1 MDIEEGIRYAITGNA
16 LLFCGS
22 GFSVGATSIID
33 EKFPIGAG
41 LCNLLKRKLGI
52 DDDDDD
58 DLEFYSGKFKKEFGA
73 NNLIKLLENNF
84 TVKNYRDYHKTVSN
98 IDWRRIY
105 TTNYDNI
112 LEASATNYK
121 RKAITLANEPREN
134 KNHKELIIHL
144 NGNIKNLTPEKLN
157 NELRLTMTSYSS
169 TNFIES
175 DWYEVFKNDIDSS
188 KAIFFIGFSLK
199 YDLDI
204 RRAITSRKNLKE
216 KTFFIDSEYISGKN
230 EEILSEYGQ
239 VFKIGVDGFAKL
251 VEKIDKE
258 YIKPSGY
265 KEPLYAFSQYDKDEP
280 DYRRVRDIDV
290 INLLYRGEYL
300 KDLLA
305 HNSTNERYIFK
316 RDAIKNTLDLINEG
330 KKFIILESDFGN
342 GKTFTLN
349 VLEYELNKLG
359 YVFKLANSAE
369 DVNKDIDNIMQ
380 NYEGKKFI
388 IIDNY
393 HNSFKVLNILDKYN
407 LSEITVIL
415 TERSYINDLLYNDL
429 LSIKQCDEKN
439 TQIISLNRLSND
451 EIDSLIGLL
460 NNFNLWGKRSKWKF
474 SDKRRFIK
482 SDCNRSLKE
491 VLIETFKSNVIKAKL
506 DEIIN
511 IINKDKTAEIIMLL
525 SIISN
530 LVNLDLNL
538 DDYLHLL
545 SLTNLS
551 LEIKRD
557 ININEI
563 MNIDN
568 SEIKVKS
575 SILADFIIS
584 NTDYSDKIIDLIIKI
599 MNILDNK
606 SAIEK
611 YSNIQFSLISFSN
624 IQLLIRAKGQRFKDL
639 IIRYYESIKNNN
651 YCNHNV
657 FFWIQYA
664 NARISLNEFVEA
676 KLCLDKA
683 DSEKEPG
690 RNYPQYDTCYSRYL
704 LENQLNSKDKKNA
717 YNVFEEAHRGIY
729 NNKNSKDRWHFPLK
743 QTYLYYEYYKVF
755 YSSFTESE
763 KGLFILRCQEIYN
776 KITDYMSVRND
787 IDGKANHRVL
797 NSKRKLEYILGTYL
811 NNEEIASTKAKK
823 VVSRT

>member
-1 MDIEEGIRYAITGNA
+1 MEIDEGIRYAITGNA

-33 EKFPIGAG
+33 KKFPVGAG
-41 LCNLLKRKLGI
+41 LCNTLKKELDI
-52 DDDDDD
+52 DDNDDD
-58 DLEFYSGKFKKEFGA
+58 DLEYYSSKFKKEYGA
-73 NNLIKLLENNF
+73 DRLIQLLKNNF
-84 TVKNYRDYHKTVSN
+84 TVKTYKNYHETISN

-105 TTNYDNI
+105 TTNYDDI
-112 LEASATNYK
+112 LEVSAKKYK
-121 RKAITLANEPREN
+121 RQAITLANEPRIN
-134 KNHKELIIHL
+134 RNHKELIIHL

-157 NELRLTMTSYSS
+157 NEFKLTMSSYSS

-175 DWYEVFKNDIDSS
+175 DWYEVFKNDIDSI
-188 KAIFFIGFSLK
+188 KAIFFVGFSLK

-216 KTFFIDSEYISGKN
+216 KTFFIDSENISAKN
-230 EEILSEYGQ
+230 EEILSEYGH
-239 VFKIGVDGFAKL
+239 VLKIGVDGFAKL
-251 VEKIDKE
+251 VEEIDKE
-258 YIKPSGY
+258 YIKPYGY
-265 KEPLYAFSQYDKDEP
+265 KEPLYAFLQYSKDEP
-280 DYRRVRDIDV
+280 NYKTVRDIDV

-300 KDLLA
+300 DDLLV
-305 HNSTNERYIFK
+305 HNNTNERYIFK
-316 RDAIKNTLDLINEG
+316 RDAIKNIINLITEG

-349 VLEYELNKLG
+349 ILQYELNKLG
-359 YVFKLANSAE
+359 YVFRLVNSDE
-369 DVNKDIDNIMQ
+369 DINQDVDNIIQ
-380 NYEGKKFI
+380 NYEGRKFI
-388 IIDNY
+388 VIDNY
-393 HNSFKVLNILDKYN
+393 HNYFNVLNILDKYN

-415 TERSYINDLLYNDL
+415 TERSYINDLLYSDL
-429 LSIKQCDEKN
+429 LNIKQCNEKN
-439 TQIISLNRLSND
+439 TQIISLNKLTNV
-451 EIDSLIGLL
+451 EIDSLINLL
-460 NNFNLWGKRSKWKF
+460 NNFNLWGKKSKWKLAE
-474 SDKRRFIK
+474 KRRFVKI
-482 SDCNRSLKE
+482 DCNRSLKE
-491 VLIETFKSNVIKAKL
+491 VLIETFKSNVIKSKL
-506 DEIIN
+506 DDIIN
-511 IINKDKTAEIIMLL
+511 IINRNKTAERIMLL
-525 SIISN
+525 SVISN
-530 LVNLDLNL
+530 LINLDLNL

-551 LEIKRD
+551 LEIKKD
-557 ININEI
+557 ININEL
-563 MNIDN
+563 MNIDEN
-568 SEIKVKS
+568 EIKVKS

-606 SAIEK
+606 NAIKK

-624 IQLLIRAKGQRFKDL
+624 IQLLVRVRGQRFKDL

-651 YCNHNV
+651 YCNHNI

-676 KLCLDKA
+676 RLCLDKA
-683 DSEKEPG
+683 DSEKEIG

-704 LENQLNSKDKKNA
+704 LENQLNSKEEKDA

-755 YSSFTESE
+755 YNSFSETE
-763 KGLFILRCQEIYN
+763 KGLFIMRCKEIYD
-776 KITDYMSVRND
+776 KITDYISVRED

-797 NSKRKLEYILGTYL
+797 NSKKKLDYILGTYL
-811 NNEEIASTKAKK
+811 SNDEIASTNNSKK
-823 VVSRT
+823 L